1 MLSIGITPS
10 QFESQYFE
18 TQFYLRRGALRS
30 AATWS
35 ELDLLLY
42 QIEPR
47 EPLINVFRQGPV
59 AAHAYTETAIEFGVP
74 RLRFNKAKLYELLG
88 NGSTLV
94 VNRVENYLPAARS
107 LCSEV
112 CRFTGQ
118 QAMSNGY
125 LSFCGDGSF
134 GRHWDTHDVF
144 AIQLLGRKRW
154 QIYGPSL
161 PLPLSHQ
168 KSDHFDGECP
178 AEPLLD
184 CILETG
190 DMLYVPRGWW
200 HRAIPLDSASF
211 HVSIGTYAPTLYD
224 YLMWAC
230 SRHLPQQETAR
241 KALSRVAD
249 AREIADV
256 LRELTRTT
264 LDSKTIAQFARDIQS
279 RERTQTEFNLELFL
293 SPAVSEPTD
302 EAILSMN
309 GNCYHV
315 GTNEVLVNGKRWQ
328 ISTTEET
335 ALAVLNQHAQLTMR
349 TLSEA
354 LPELSVA
361 SLAEAIRELARREVL
376 TVRIPSQR

>member
-1 MLSIGITPS
+1 MLDFGITPS
-10 QFESQYFE
+10 QFESTYFE
-18 TQFYLRRGALRS
+18 NKLYLSRGALRGG
-30 AATWS
+30 AAWS

-47 EPLINVFRQGPV
+47 EPLVNVFREGPV
-59 AAHAYTETAIEFGVP
+59 PAQAYTESAIEFGVP
-74 RLRFNKAKLYELLG
+74 RLRFNKPNLYKLLSEG
-88 NGSTLV
+88 ATLV
-94 VNRVENYLPAARS
+94 VNRVENHLPAARA

-118 QAMSNGY
+118 QSISNGY
-125 LSFCGDGSF
+125 LSFRGDGTF

-168 KSDHFDGECP
+168 KSDHREHECP

-190 DMLYVPRGWW
+190 DMLYLPRGWW

-211 HVSIGTYAPTLYD
+211 HVSVGTYAPTLYD

-230 SRHLPQQETAR
+230 SRHLPQQEAAR
-241 KALSRVAD
+241 KALSRIAD
-249 AREIADV
+249 SHEIAAV
-256 LRELTRTT
+256 LRELFRTT
-264 LDSKTIAQFARDIQS
+264 LDPQAIAQFARDMQA

-293 SPAVSEPTD
+293 DRSGSELPD
-302 EAILSMN
+302 HAMLSIN
-309 GNCYHV
+309 GNCYQV
-315 GTNEVLVNGKRWQ
+315 GSNEILVNGNRWQ
-328 ISTTEET
+328 ISPTQEA
-335 ALAVLNQHAQLTMR
+335 ALEVLNQHAQLSLR
-349 TLSEA
+349 QLSEA
-354 LPELSVA
+354 LPECACAALA
-361 SLAEAIRELARREVL
+361 SAITELARREVL
-376 TVRIPSQR
+376 TVRIPPRQ